1 MTENLKDTIG
11 EIFWFTMFFAPII
24 IMLFVWKFLKIE
36 KIYRIIIGVIL
47 GLFISLLCYYI
58 SMGII
63 FRNGMGPV

>member
-1 MTENLKDTIG
+1 MTENFKDTIG
-11 EIFWFTMFFAPII
+11 EIFWFIMFLAPII
-24 IMLFVWKFLKIE
+24 SMFFVWKFLKIE
-36 KIYRIIIGVIL
+36 KIYRIIIGIIL

>member
-1 MTENLKDTIG
+1 
-11 EIFWFTMFFAPII
+11 MFFAPII
-24 IMLFVWKFLKIE
+24 IVLFVWKFLKIE

>member
-1 MTENLKDTIG
+1 MTENFKDTIG
-11 EIFWFTMFFAPII
+11 EIFWFTMFLAPII
-24 IMLFVWKFLKIE
+24 IMFFVWKFLKIE
-36 KIYRIIIGVIL
+36 KIYRIIIGIIL